1 MDMQEVLYIEDVD
14 QAAALLKA
22 QRIEMLKLMDQPRT
36 CLELARIFGETPQKI
51 NYHIKALQHAGL
63 VDQVGER
70 RVRGTVEGSYRA
82 RARSYWLASDLIGQI
97 GGAAMAEDQAS
108 LRHLLSLTEE
118 MRDDI
123 GHLAQQVSVAG
134 RDVPSLGLSLHVE
147 LDDAARRAEF
157 MADVQRMAQI
167 LARKYGATSGDD
179 GDTDSDGEGESESE
193 EMKPRRPHFRL
204 VLACYP
210 KK

>member
-1 MDMQEVLYIEDVD
+1 
-14 QAAALLKA
+14 
-22 QRIEMLKLMDQPRT
+22 
-36 CLELARIFGETPQKI
+36 
-51 NYHIKALQHAGL
+51 
-63 VDQVGER
+63 
-70 RVRGTVEGSYRA
+70 
-82 RARSYWLASDLIGQI
+82 
-97 GGAAMAEDQAS
+97 
-108 LRHLLSLTEE
+108 LTEE